1 MCKQKSKQAS
11 KALFVFTEEKKNGI
25 APMRFI
31 VEKDVD
37 YSEGLTVHV
46 NLEGKKVVAKILGL
60 SGKFP
65 ILLPFC

>member
-1 MCKQKSKQAS
+1 
-11 KALFVFTEEKKNGI
+11 
-25 APMRFI
+25 MRFI